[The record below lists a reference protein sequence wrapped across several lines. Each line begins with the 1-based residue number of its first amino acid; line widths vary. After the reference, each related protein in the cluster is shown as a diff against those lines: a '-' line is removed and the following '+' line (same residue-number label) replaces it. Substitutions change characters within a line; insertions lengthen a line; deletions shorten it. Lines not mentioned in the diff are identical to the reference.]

1 MQPHVY
7 EWAKKRGFFGRK
19 KAPVSHLLLD
29 GGVLCVPQESSAE
42 FVAAYAIGVVKKG
55 RLPCVVETR
64 TPTFRMFYDLDICMN
79 PAMAAAFVRGDV
91 PDAARAALEL
101 IVDVTRGCFDVDT
114 AVVACASD
122 AAKHVPGGGV
132 KLGVHLTFDDVFVTS
147 STAMTVRDRVL
158 DELSRIDNPFDNE
171 WPAIVDSAV
180 FKGSGMRLP
189 WSTKKN
195 ETRTYVP
202 IAEYAAGAWTFLNSR
217 DVASSVA
224 AARDLVTRVSL
235 RSFRQP
241 TPCEIAI
248 DDDDGDPAATSF
260 GMSHASLRE
269 YSGVV
274 ARLRPSI
281 PAAYD
286 GHVTAVLRGDHAI
299 IFRHSSRYCAN
310 VGRRHNSSNTYF
322 LLTRRGLQQCCYSRK
337 DDDVAGRPCSCRDF
351 RGEHLEVPKDLT
363 DELFP
368 PEPKPEN
375 VPPPMPSS
383 RTTVNVD
390 TIACS
395 SRPAIKLA
403 APRAKKARVR
413 PLSILLGR

>member
-1 MQPHVY
+1 MHPPHVY

-79 PAMAAAFVRGDV
+79 PDMAAAFVRGEI
-91 PDAARAALEL
+91 PDAARPALET
-101 IVDVTRGCFDVDT
+101 IIAVTRGCFGVDT

-122 AAKHVPGGGV
+122 AAKTAPDGGV
-132 KLGVHLTFDDVFVTS
+132 KLGVHLTFDDIFVTS

-158 DELSRIDNPFDNE
+158 DELSRIDNPFDNQ

-202 IAEYAAGAWTFLNSR
+202 IAEYSGEWTAMTPA
-217 DVASSVA
+217 DVASSVS
-224 AARDLVTRVSL
+224 AARDLVARVSL

-248 DDDDGDPAATSF
+248 DADDDPVATSF

-274 ARLRPSI
+274 ARLRASI
-281 PAAYD
+281 PVAYD

-310 VGRRHNSSNTYF
+310 VGRQHNSSNTYF

-337 DDDVAGRPCSCRDF
+337 DDDVGRPCSCRDF
-351 RGEHLEVPKDLT
+351 RGEYLEVPKDLT

-368 PEPKPEN
+368 EEPKPEK
-375 VPPPMPSS
+375 VPPPMPS

-395 SRPAIKLA
+395 SRPTIKLA
-403 APRAKKARVR
+403 APRAKKTRVR

>member
-79 PAMAAAFVRGDV
+79 CAMAAAFVRGEI
-91 PDAARAALEL
+91 PESARPALET
-101 IVDVTRGCFDVDT
+101 IINVTRGCFDVDT

-122 AAKHVPGGGV
+122 AAKHVSGSNGV
-132 KLGVHLTFDDVFVTS
+132 KLGVHLTFDDIFVTS
-147 STAMTVRDRVL
+147 ATAMTVRDRVL

-171 WPAIVDSAV
+171 WTVIVDSAV

-202 IAEYAAGAWTFLNSR
+202 IAEYAVGGWTAIH
-217 DVASSVA
+217 DVASSVSA
-224 AARDLVTRVSL
+224 TRDLVARVSL

-248 DDDDGDPAATSF
+248 DDDDSDPTATSF

-310 VGRRHNSSNTYF
+310 VARLHNSSNTYF

-337 DDDVAGRPCSCRDF
+337 DDDVAGRACSCRDF
-351 RGEHLEVPKDLT
+351 RGEYLEVPKDLT

-368 PEPKPEN
+368 PEPKPEK
-375 VPPPMPSS
+375 VPPPMPS

-403 APRAKKARVR
+403 APRAKKTRVR